1 MSQAQEQD
9 AVLRDTFIDE
19 TIESDSVY
27 MLVDADTNYV
37 VLTPEWATG
46 KELAPVYFAFSSKK
60 RADHTVAH
68 GFGDCSIVAL
78 EHPHFLQLLAELH
91 KDDIGIMLNPYAP
104 DMMSEEYDAGD
115 VYNEL
120 GEAWEMFDD

>member
-1 MSQAQEQD
+1 MSQPQEQD
-9 AVLRDTFIDE
+9 EVLRAKFIDE
-19 TIESDSVY
+19 SIEADCVY

-37 VLTPEWATG
+37 VLTPEWDS
-46 KELAPVYFAFSSKK
+46 KQLPVYFAFSSKK
-60 RADHTVAH
+60 LADLAVVN

-91 KDDIGIMLNPYAP
+91 KDDIGIMLNPHAP
-104 DMMSEEYDAGD
+104 DMMAEEYDAGD